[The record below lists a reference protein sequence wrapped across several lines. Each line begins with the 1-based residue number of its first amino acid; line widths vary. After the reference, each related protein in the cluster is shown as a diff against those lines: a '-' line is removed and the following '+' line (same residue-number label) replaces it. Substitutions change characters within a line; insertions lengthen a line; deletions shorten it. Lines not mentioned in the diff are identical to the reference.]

1 MRIASNCRDRAL
13 LLLQIAQECPQFKER
28 ATYLAHEWVVVAAI
42 AEEFGLDEGVRKG
55 DCILDVY
62 ATLFD

>member
-13 LLLQIAQECPQFKER
+13 LLLQIAQEWPQFKER
-28 ATYLAHEWVVVAAI
+28 ATYLAHDWLVAAAI
-42 AEEFGLDEGVRKG
+42 ADELGLDQTVRKG
-55 DCILDVY
+55 DCMFDVY